1 MIARQRLEKLS
12 KALETLSPVT
22 QRVFRLHKFEGLTHA
37 ETAERMGISRSAVE
51 KHVSLALGH
60 LLKRVGP

>member
-1 MIARQRLEKLS
+1 
-12 KALETLSPVT
+12 
-22 QRVFRLHKFEGLTHA
+22 
-37 ETAERMGISRSAVE
+37 MGISRSAVE